1 MPMRGVNRAEP
12 QPAFMSFFWMLTA
25 PTKPLT
31 CFTRFCRVSTAFVQP
46 ETAVMGLHV
55 MLSTF
60 PKPLPDFMSLCWMRV
75 MFVEPLEAFTS
86 RRVANSSY
94 QTFTTLHKP
103 LHGSNSTWRISTSLY
118 EPLCEANCTW
128 HLHLLSLYQHLWA
141 FKGHNFT
148 WQILCHASQEV
159 NCARR
164 TSTSLN

>member
-1 MPMRGVNRAEP
+1 MLHMPMRGVNRAEL

-31 CFTRFCRVSTAFVQP
+31 CFTKFCRVSTVFVQP
-46 ETAVMGLHV
+46 ETAVTGLCV

-75 MFVEPLEAFTS
+75 TFVEPLEAFTS

-103 LHGSNSTWRISTSLY
+103 LHGSNST
-118 EPLCEANCTW
+118 
-128 HLHLLSLYQHLWA
+128 
-141 FKGHNFT
+141 
-148 WQILCHASQEV
+148 
-159 NCARR
+159 
-164 TSTSLN
+164 